1 MIVQIVFC
9 DGFKIIPNE
18 KLNFPNC
25 KKNPMSIGDV
35 VASAQKNSL
44 VEKMMVERKP
54 GGRKA
59 WWKESLVCF
68 KTWKKAWCFLC
79 TYQD

>member
-1 MIVQIVFC
+1 MT
-9 DGFKIIPNE
+9 
-18 KLNFPNC
+18 
-25 KKNPMSIGDV
+25 
-35 VASAQKNSL
+35 
-44 VEKMMVERKP
+44 VERKS

-68 KTWKKAWCFLC
+68 EKRGKNPGVSFFFC